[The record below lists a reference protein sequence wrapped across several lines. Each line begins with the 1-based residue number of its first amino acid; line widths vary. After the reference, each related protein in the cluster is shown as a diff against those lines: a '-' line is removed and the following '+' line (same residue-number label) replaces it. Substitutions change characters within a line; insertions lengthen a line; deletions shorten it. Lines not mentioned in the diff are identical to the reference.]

1 MDNKKDRK
9 FYWEVKDF
17 MFNQTAPN
25 SKKAAPDMKDT
36 VKSILEQNQAFK
48 QKINGANNT
57 TIQSIGQ
64 AISLFESKQKSYSS
78 KAEHAKNVDTN
89 PFRQLN
95 EAQTTWAAI
104 KNLFSSGT
112 QQLVGG
118 TKENEEEE
126 NMEATR
132 RFVGAPEPP
141 VREGD
146 TSRNPTASIEAAEKF
161 KNDNALM
168 FGRIPQ
174 GNQSKPTEAEETLP
188 GKDLTFQTPEQI
200 EDMNNPEKGGQSGA
214 FGAGQ
219 QAPQEPS
226 EPSQTG
232 TAEEREAYQKARQA
246 SYEKRNLR
254 RRQEAEQNLAKA
266 EEIMKTAT
274 GRNRI
279 ALAGNITRLRQEM
292 EGSRDFSAE
301 QIAGM
306 SARDTERRFR
316 TPEQQAAKEA
326 ESKARLDDM
335 IRLGNEAR
343 QNQTGT
349 KTQPTQTAQPT
360 QPTQTAQPTQ
370 PTQQT
375 QQTKPAQPLPKPVTS
390 GGPRGTAMDVGNDA
404 SAMAGARD
412 RMAQG
417 MFGSNARSVM
427 PQQSFTLN
435 APSTTTQV
443 NSIAGRMMGVSP
455 TQKIGSPNIGQMTA
469 QAMLSGNGNVLGNAP
484 FGNVNLQS
492 SQQNQTTQANNILKF
507 LQGK

>member
-232 TAEEREAYQKARQA
+232 TAEEREAYQNARQA
-246 SYEKRNLR
+246 AYEKRNLR
-254 RRQEAEQNLAKA
+254 KRQEAQQALAGA
-266 EEIMKTAT
+266 QETMKTST
-274 GRNRI
+274 GRNRA
-279 ALAGNITRLRQEM
+279 ALARNMVRLQQEV
-292 EGSRDFSAE
+292 EGSRDLSAE
-301 QIAGM
+301 KMAGM
-306 SARDTERRFR
+306 AARDTERRFR
-316 TPEQQAAKEA
+316 TPEQKAAKEA
-326 ESKARLDDM
+326 ENKSVVADLARRADEIRQKEDESKMAS
-335 IRLGNEAR
+335 
-343 QNQTGT
+343 
-349 KTQPTQTAQPT
+349 QTA
-360 QPTQTAQPTQ
+360 
-370 PTQQT
+370 
-375 QQTKPAQPLPKPVTS
+375 PKS
-390 GGPRGTAMDVGNDA
+390 YR
-404 SAMAGARD
+404 
-412 RMAQG
+412 
-417 MFGSNARSVM
+417 
-427 PQQSFTLN
+427 
-435 APSTTTQV
+435 
-443 NSIAGRMMGVSP
+443 I
-455 TQKIGSPNIGQMTA
+455 
-469 QAMLSGNGNVLGNAP
+469 
-484 FGNVNLQS
+484 
-492 SQQNQTTQANNILKF
+492 
-507 LQGK
+507 